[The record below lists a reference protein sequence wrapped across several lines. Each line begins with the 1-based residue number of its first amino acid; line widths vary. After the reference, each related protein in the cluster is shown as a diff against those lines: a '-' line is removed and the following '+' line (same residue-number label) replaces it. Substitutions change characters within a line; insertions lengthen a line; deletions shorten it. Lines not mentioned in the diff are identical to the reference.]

1 MEKVVLNLS
10 LKFLSKTESH
20 SNYAENMNAIL

>member
-10 LKFLSKTESH
+10 LKFLSSAEGH
-20 SNYAENMNAIL
+20 SNYGENMNAIL